1 MTYQDI
7 LEVVGESATTTKIGT
22 SRIGVLAT
30 RTSNEN
36 PDHHLWNNRGTWWCH
51 FTLHRDDYTSERV
64 RASLKTQ
71 DVTVARERRD
81 QLLASVGGG
90 QR

>member
-7 LEVVGESATTTKIGT
+7 LEVVGESAAPTQIGT
-22 SRIGVLAT
+22 LAT
-30 RTSNEN
+30 RASTEN

-51 FTLHRDDYTSERV
+51 FTLHRNDYTSERV
-64 RASLKTQ
+64 RASLKTR
-71 DVTVARERRD
+71 DIEVARERRD
-81 QLLASVGGG
+81 KLLASVEGR